1 MEAFGRHLIL
11 EMWDCDRSIVN
22 DPGKVEEIV
31 RKAATEA
38 KATVMGIVSHKF
50 DPSGVTCLA
59 ILAESHLS
67 VHTWPKEGYVA
78 ADIFTCGRTAAP
90 EPAAEYLIGAFKPK
104 DSKTLVLTRG
114 DSSVSELAQHQTV

>member
-1 MEAFGRHLIL
+1 
-11 EMWDCDRSIVN
+11 MWDCDRSIIN
-22 DPGKVEEIV
+22 DSRKIEEIV

-38 KATVMGIVSHKF
+38 KATVMGIVSHEF
-50 DPSGVTCLA
+50 DPAGVTCLA

-78 ADIFTCGRTAAP
+78 ADIFTCGRSAVP

-104 DSKTLVLTRG
+104 DSKTLILIRG
-114 DSSVSELAQHQTV
+114 VSSVSELAQHQTV